1 MKKIIKTL
9 ITLIVIIP
17 ILTLA
22 NGYAT
27 ANNQTEPHRKMTAD
41 EIPQDQ
47 TEATEK
53 LYKLGLFLP
62 IQQNEDGTPNFA
74 LNYYTT
80 RFQGIKIIINFT
92 GTVQQAKNNNHP
104 HNFQDISISQ
114 NPWGNRA
121 TPSSG
126 ASIFLSK
133 HPTKNG
139 LRGRSVWEQS
149 TPRKK

>member
-47 TEATEK
+47 TDATEK

-92 GTVQQAKNNNHP
+92 GTYNKQKTTITRTASKTYQYHKTHTY
-104 HNFQDISISQ
+104 HSQ
-114 NPWGNRA
+114 WKTTSYTAYQEHILNQHAN
-121 TPSSG
+121 
-126 ASIFLSK
+126 
-133 HPTKNG
+133 
-139 LRGRSVWEQS
+139 
-149 TPRKK
+149 